1 MASWKEGDVLAVIHE
16 AMVDDRVQRSMAVAM
31 RDVWMRKRFAT
42 LRAAPLSMTVMGAC
56 TELGVEFHL
65 GPERVKQIVYAPNSA
80 R

>member
-1 MASWKEGDVLAVIHE
+1 MLAVIHE

-65 GPERVKQIVYAPNSA
+65 GPARVKQIVYCN
-80 R
+80 RG